1 MEKAKKLLL
10 QDPKLKK
17 GFKFDHVWVMMKDVP
32 KFTSNVNISIP
43 DTLNTE
49 SNTFGSPTSQS
60 PKMPSFSIN
69 LSSDDGGSSSRPIGS
84 KKAKL
89 KRKTTEGNNMVADTL
104 ISSNEQILDFLK
116 ESATSRDKNHEMIEL
131 RMKNEARKLALK
143 EVKEENKILLKN
155 LASIG
160 DINTRE
166 YIRSEQE
173 RIIRKRRQEQQ
184 EQPSSV
190 TKNLFGF
197 EDFGAFG
204 GDLPNY

>member
-1 MEKAKKLLL
+1 
-10 QDPKLKK
+10 
-17 GFKFDHVWVMMKDVP
+17 MKDVP

-43 DTLNTE
+43 YTLNTE

-89 KRKTTEGNNMVADTL
+89 KRKATE
-104 ISSNEQILDFLK
+104 

-131 RMKNEARKLALK
+131 RMKNEERKLALK

-197 EDFGAFG
+197 EDFGASG
-204 GDLPNY
+204 GDLPDY